1 MILIDSYGWIEYFTE
16 GPLATAY
23 AKYIEEANEENSI
36 TPTIVV
42 YEVYKKL
49 KNKKGEQNALEA
61 YAQITRTIIVDLTA
75 KLSLEAAEISQSSS
89 LGMADSIVLATA
101 RSCNA
106 RRISIR
112 EDGRLYMSQYGCC
125 SFRHAL
131 LACLLQE
138 T

>member
-23 AKYIEEANEENSI
+23 AKYIEDANEENNI

-42 YEVYKKL
+42 YEVYRKL
-49 KNKKGEQNALEA
+49 NKKGEQNALEA
-61 YAQITRTIIVDLTA
+61 YAQITRTKIIELTA
-75 KLSLEAAEISQSSS
+75 KLSLEAAEISQSTS

-106 RRISIR
+106 QIVTSVLHLK
-112 EDGRLYMSQYGCC
+112 DMK
-125 SFRHAL
+125 
-131 LACLLQE
+131 E
-138 T
+138 TKFINK